1 MRRTLLQTLATLSLT
16 GLGSLLALSS
26 IHPAMAQAEKFP
38 SKPVTMIVPFPPGG
52 VADIVG
58 RPMAEAMGRILG
70 QPVVVENKAG
80 AGGAVGMAQVARA
93 KPDGYTVLMALV
105 SISTI
110 PVADEVLGRPAAFS
124 LQQLTPI
131 ARITADPTVL
141 AVRADAPYKTFAEFE
156 RYVKANQGKLNYGS
170 SGTYGTMHVPMEM
183 LKLER
188 DLKITHVPYKGA
200 GPAVLGVL
208 GGEIDLVATGP
219 ASVLSHVKAGKI
231 RVLAHWGK
239 EPLKSMPEVPS
250 LEQLGVPVQ
259 FSQWSGIFV
268 PSGTPAPVIEQL
280 RLAAKQAAGDPKVQA
295 AINAAGSPI
304 QYLDAPEFAQFWAKD
319 SKSLAE
325 VVRRIGK
332 VD

>member
-70 QPVVVENKAG
+70 QSVVVENKAG

>member
-70 QPVVVENKAG
+70 QSVVVENKAG

-280 RLAAKQAAGDPKVQA
+280 RLAAKQAAGDPKVQT

>member
-70 QPVVVENKAG
+70 QSVVVENKAG

-231 RVLAHWGK
+231 RVVAHWGK